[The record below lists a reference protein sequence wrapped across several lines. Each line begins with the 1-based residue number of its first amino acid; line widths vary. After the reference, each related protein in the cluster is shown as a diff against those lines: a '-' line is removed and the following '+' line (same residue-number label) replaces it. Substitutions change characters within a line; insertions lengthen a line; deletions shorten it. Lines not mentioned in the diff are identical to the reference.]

1 MTESEFN
8 YHYENSNMKPCFFS
22 PFPELI
28 KKQQVAVYSGERLV
42 LTFMTSNLDE
52 GIAKAIELKNNAL
65 FIRIMNSLSYS
76 DALSYRV
83 VDGNGLSW
91 PTVCCGLKQ
100 RDIIT
105 ADLSL
110 HRGELLLVIHIEKAE
125 SLAMFLTLTPE
136 MSEIIYPEGR
146 FVAKFK
152 IPNLNNRPNSY
163 LN

>member
-8 YHYENSNMKPCFFS
+8 DQYENSNLKPCFFS
-22 PFPELI
+22 SPSELI
-28 KKQQVAVYSGERLV
+28 NRKLVAVYSGEQIV
-42 LTFMTSNLDE
+42 LTFLTRDIDD
-52 GIAKAIELKNNAL
+52 GIAKSIELINNTL
-65 FIRIMNSLSYS
+65 FIRIMNSLSYTKV
-76 DALSYRV
+76 LNYRV
-83 VDGNGLSW
+83 VDGAELSW

-105 ADLSL
+105 FDLSY
-110 HRGELLLVIHIEKAE
+110 HPGELLLVIHIEKAE

-136 MSEIIYPEGR
+136 TSEIIYPEGR

-152 IPNLNNRPNSY
+152 IPDFNTQPNSH